1 MSAGLQYDEETSKR
15 LEASYSTPDV
25 VAQREAVLQLLEL
38 RPGENVLDVGSGPGF
53 LAADMARAVGD
64 SGRVR
69 GIDISEAM
77 IAISQRRCANM
88 AHVAFQVG
96 TATRLPFP
104 ESGFDVAVST
114 QVYEYLNDTDVT
126 AALSELYRI
135 LRPGGRTLI
144 LHTDGASLVWHSTDP
159 VRMKRVLE
167 AWSDHCVDFHL
178 PRRLTSKLAQAGFQI
193 SRRHCIPLFNP
204 DYDPNTY
211 SHHLIGLIAAF
222 VPGKAWCLKG
232 GSGSVG

>member
-88 AHVAFQVG
+88 AHV
-96 TATRLPFP
+96 
-104 ESGFDVAVST
+104 
-114 QVYEYLNDTDVT
+114 
-126 AALSELYRI
+126 
-135 LRPGGRTLI
+135 
-144 LHTDGASLVWHSTDP
+144 
-159 VRMKRVLE
+159 E
-167 AWSDHCVDFHL
+167 AWSDHCVDFHF